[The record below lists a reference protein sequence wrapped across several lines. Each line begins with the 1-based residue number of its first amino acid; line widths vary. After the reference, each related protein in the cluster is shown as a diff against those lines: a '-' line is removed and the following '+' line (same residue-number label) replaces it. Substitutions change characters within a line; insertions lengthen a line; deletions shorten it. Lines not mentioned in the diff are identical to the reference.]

1 MACCLLVVTG
11 MVKGDGRVLLG
22 AVATNL
28 AWEILLGDQ
37 YQNMLARKLLGAI
50 YFAEEACYLSKG
62 ISLALIVVGRPLI
75 S

>member
-22 AVATNL
+22 AIATNL
-28 AWEILLGDQ
+28 VWEILLGDQ
-37 YQNMLARKLLGAI
+37 YQNMLARKLLGAC
-50 YFAEEACYLSKG
+50 YCAEEACYLSKVVL
-62 ISLALIVVGRPLI
+62 LALIVVGRPLI

>member
-1 MACCLLVVTG
+1 MGSSREAHRELSEG
-11 MVKGDGRVLLG
+11 
-22 AVATNL
+22 
-28 AWEILLGDQ
+28 EIVGSSSQLRI